1 MPDLRKKM
9 KNKERFLWITLSVL
23 LLVSNFFTLEKAHA
37 LSRDAEKY
45 LQIFHEISTLIESDY
60 VDATEDKNVYLGA
73 IKGMIGSLGDP
84 HTRFMEEED
93 FKQLQEETRGSFGG
107 VGIEVTQQDGVLLVI
122 TPIDD
127 TPAQRA
133 GILPQDRIIEI
144 NGQSTEKM
152 NLSDAIKIMRGPA
165 GSPVTLKIRRKNTK
179 DPLSV
184 TLNRELIKIQFL
196 KSAFLDKEKIG
207 YIRLSQFMGRE
218 STSND
223 FKRIIRDFQDKKAV
237 GIIVDLRSNP
247 GGLLDL
253 SIDLSDLFLSEGK
266 DIVSVKG
273 RGEKLIRVYKSTSG
287 SDKITEIPMIVLLN
301 NGSASASEIF
311 AGAMQDNKRATILG
325 NQSFGKGSVQN
336 IYPLSHKTGI
346 ALTIQKYY
354 TPSGISIHKKGITPD
369 LVINQVTPDDDEK
382 NALEKLMKANILS
395 GFVSEHPGYNEKNV
409 AAFLDLLNKKN
420 IKLRETIAR
429 FVLKREY
436 SLGQPA
442 PVYDREFDLQLN
454 KAIELLLNPSS
465 KITGES

>member
-1 MPDLRKKM
+1 M
-9 KNKERFLWITLSVL
+9 KNKERLTWLSLTVIL
-23 LLVSNFFTLEKAHA
+23 FAINLFSLEKAYA

-45 LQIFHEISTLIESDY
+45 LQIFHEVSTLIESDY
-60 VDATEDKNVYLGA
+60 VDSTEDKTVYLGA
-73 IKGMIGSLGDP
+73 IRGMISSLGDP

-107 VGIEVTQQDGVLLVI
+107 VGIEVTQQDGSLLVI

-127 TPAQRA
+127 TPAQKA
-133 GILPQDRIIEI
+133 GILPQDKIIEI

-152 NLSDAIKIMRGPA
+152 NLNDAIKIMRGPA
-165 GSPVTLKIRRKNTK
+165 GSPVTLKIRRKAVK
-179 DPLSV
+179 DPFNV

-196 KSAFLDKEKIG
+196 KSAFLDRERVG

-218 STSND
+218 STAND
-223 FKRIIRDFQDKKAV
+223 FKRIIREFQEKKAQ
-237 GIIVDLRSNP
+237 GIVVDLRSNP

-253 SIDLSDLFLSEGK
+253 SIDLSDLFLPEGK

-273 RGEKLIRVYKSTSG
+273 RGERLIRVYKSTPG
-287 SDKITEIPMIVLLN
+287 TEKITEIPMVVLLN

-354 TPSGISIHKKGITPD
+354 TPSGVSIHKKGITPD
-369 LVINQVTPDDDEK
+369 MVINQVVPDDEEK
-382 NALEKLMKANILS
+382 SSLDKLVKANILT
-395 GFVSEHPGYNEKNV
+395 GFVSDHPGYSEKNV
-409 AAFLDLLNKKN
+409 ALFLELLNKKG
-420 IKLRETIAR
+420 IKLRESIAR

-436 SLGQPA
+436 TLGQPS
-442 PVYDREFDLQLN
+442 PVFDREFDLQLN
-454 KAIELLLNPSS
+454 KAIEILSGNSGKQP
-465 KITGES
+465 GDA